1 MCTIIDKQFESQAW
15 QKQIQNINLQTSSVP
30 PLTLTSSLAFFSPEP
45 TLINNYE
52 HQCKHTQTLNLL
64 SLSLHF
70 CNLFPLYPHHPP
82 LMNDFPDG
90 LVHFHTQNLN
100 HYMISVIP
108 HTPLLYLCSHISSIA
123 LCDTTVGSEESGQN
137 FS

>member
-15 QKQIQNINLQTSSVP
+15 QKQIQNINLP